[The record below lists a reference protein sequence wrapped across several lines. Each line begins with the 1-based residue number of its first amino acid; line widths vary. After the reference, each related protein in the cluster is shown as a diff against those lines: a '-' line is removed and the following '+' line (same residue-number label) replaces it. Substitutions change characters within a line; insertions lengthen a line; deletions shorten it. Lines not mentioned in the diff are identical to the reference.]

1 MKPYKNMTAEIC
13 EHYLKYAFEN
23 RSKTE
28 CFFTHPKSTKIA
40 VIIEP
45 RFDQITE
52 YVIYNFMHFLNPLGF
67 NLAVISYAG
76 YHKMIQDKLPYAFV
90 YDISDQHISIDS
102 AGIPNISIAS
112 YNAILMDPEF
122 WQIFPAETVLIFQRD
137 CIMFRPFSDH
147 YLLYDY
153 AGANYYSNLSPLF
166 GGING
171 GFSIRNRATMLE
183 CLEKVSQTDIET
195 HRKIH
200 QMPEDLTVMHEDVF
214 FTHACEIL
222 HKIVPDKYSRT
233 FLCIETDM
241 NEGAAVHHGWNKD
254 YISRD
259 HLSRLLKSSPLF
271 SSVRIPFYPTKICFI
286 TAIYGNYE
294 TSCKPFA
301 KQTEKTDFICFT
313 DNPNI
318 ARNGWKIDT
327 TPYHIHYKN
336 DMDDGAFVNS
346 INNNKHTFN
355 IAKYYKQSFRF
366 IPALKKY
373 DVVVWIDGTVEI
385 TCERTSEYILNRIYD
400 KKIIGWHHELREG
413 ILKNEVDASSDFYR
427 YGSTFWNGQ
436 SQPLQDVNLQYEAY
450 LEDGY
455 SESFF
460 RKMRPEIP
468 HFGVWLT
475 CFVAFLMT
483 DAEVANFL
491 DLWYLQTLKYTTQDQ
506 VGFPYVCQKTNLIPY
521 TLPNEEVRG
530 EFPHQMTDFYI
541 KHDHGK

>member
-1 MKPYKNMTAEIC
+1 MTAELC

-28 CFFTHPKSTKIA
+28 CFFNYQDSDKIA
-40 VIIEP
+40 GIIEP
-45 RFDQITE
+45 RFDEITE
-52 YVIYNFMHFLNPLGF
+52 HVIYNFMHFLNPLGF
-67 NLAVISYAG
+67 NLIVISYAG
-76 YHKMIQDKLPYAFV
+76 YHNIIQQKLPYAFV
-90 YDISDQHISIDS
+90 YDISEQHINIDS

-122 WQIFPAETVLIFQRD
+122 WQVLPGKTILIFQRD

-147 YLLYDY
+147 YLLYDF
-153 AGANYYSNLSPLF
+153 AGANYYLNMAPLF

-171 GFSIRNRATMLE
+171 GFSIRNREAMLE
-183 CLEKVSQTDIET
+183 CIEKVSWDDIATYREF
-195 HRKIH
+195 HK
-200 QMPEDLTVMHEDVF
+200 LTEEITAKHEDVF

-233 FLCIETDM
+233 FLCVETDM
-241 NEGAAVHHGWNKD
+241 NESTAVHHGWNKN

-259 HLSRLLKSSPLF
+259 HLSRLLAYSPLF
-271 SSVRIPFYPTKICFI
+271 SSVKIPFYPAKICFI

-294 TSCKPFA
+294 LSCKPFA
-301 KQTEKTDFICFT
+301 PQTEKTDFICFT

-318 ARNGWKIDT
+318 VRNGWKIDIN
-327 TPYHIHYKN
+327 PYHNYFKN
-336 DMDDGAFVNS
+336 ELDDGTFVNS
-346 INNNKHTFN
+346 IQNNTHTFN
-355 IAKYYKQSFRF
+355 IAKYYKQSFRL
-366 IPALKKY
+366 IPFLKNY

-385 TCERTSEYILNRIYD
+385 TNERTSEYILSRIYD
-400 KKIIGWHHELREG
+400 KKIIGWNHEHRGG
-413 ILKNEVDASSDFYR
+413 ILKNEVDASADFYR
-427 YGSTFWNGQ
+427 YNSTFWNGQ
-436 SQPLQDVNLQYEAY
+436 SQPLQDVVLQYQTY

-460 RKMRPEIP
+460 REIVPENQN
-468 HFGVWLT
+468 FGMWLT

-483 DAEVANFL
+483 DAEVAKFL

-506 VGFPYVCQKTNLIPY
+506 IGFPFVCQKTRMIPY
-521 TLPNEEVRG
+521 TLPNSEVRG
-530 EFPHQMTDFYI
+530 EFPHQYTDFYI

>member
-1 MKPYKNMTAEIC
+1 MTTEIC

-28 CFFTHPKSTKIA
+28 CFLNYQNSTKTA

-45 RFDQITE
+45 RFDEITE
-52 YVIYNFMHFLNPLGF
+52 HVIYNFMHFLNPLEF
-67 NLAVISYAG
+67 NLVIISYAG
-76 YHKMIQDKLPYAFV
+76 YHKMIQDKLPYASV
-90 YDISDQHISIDS
+90 YDISERHITIDS

-122 WQIFPAETVLIFQRD
+122 WQILPGETVLIFQRD

-153 AGANYYSNLSPLF
+153 AGANYYSNMAPLF

-171 GFSIRNRATMLE
+171 GFSIRNRTTMLE
-183 CLEKVSQTDIET
+183 CIEKVSWDHIAKYREY
-195 HRKIH
+195 HE
-200 QMPEDLTVMHEDVF
+200 MPEELNAMHEDVF

-233 FLCIETDM
+233 FLCIETDT
-241 NEGAAVHHGWNKD
+241 NESAAIHHGWNKD

-259 HLSRLLKSSPLF
+259 NLTRLFELSPLF
-271 SSVRIPFYPTKICFI
+271 SSVKIPFHPTKICFI

-294 TSCKPFA
+294 LSCKPFA
-301 KQTEKTDFICFT
+301 PQTVKTDFICFT

-318 ARNGWKIDT
+318 ARNGWIIDT
-327 TPYHIHYKN
+327 TPYHIHCKSEL
-336 DMDDGAFVNS
+336 DDGAFINS
-346 INNNKHTFN
+346 LQNNTHTFN
-355 IAKYYKQSFRF
+355 IAKYYKQSFRL

-373 DVVVWIDGTVEI
+373 DVVVWIDGTIEI
-385 TCERTSEYILNRIYD
+385 THERTSEYILNRIYD
-400 KKIIGWHHELREG
+400 KKIIGWHHEHRGG
-413 ILKNEVDASSDFYR
+413 ILKNEVDASAEFYR
-427 YGSTFWNGQ
+427 YNSTFWNGQ
-436 SQPLQDVNLQYEAY
+436 SQPLQDVVLQYQTY

-460 RKMRPEIP
+460 RDLIPENP
-468 HFGVWLT
+468 CFGVWLT

-483 DAEVANFL
+483 DTEVTKFL

-530 EFPHQMTDFYI
+530 EFPHKMTDLYI
-541 KHDHGK
+541 KHYHGK

>member
-1 MKPYKNMTAEIC
+1 MTTEIC

-28 CFFTHPKSTKIA
+28 CFLNYQNSTKTA

-45 RFDQITE
+45 RFDKITE
-52 YVIYNFMHFLNPLGF
+52 HVIYNFMHFLNPLGF
-67 NLAVISYAG
+67 NLVIISYSG

-90 YDISDQHISIDS
+90 YDISERHITIDS

-122 WQIFPAETVLIFQRD
+122 WQILPGETVLIFQRD

-153 AGANYYSNLSPLF
+153 AGANYYSNMAPLF

-171 GFSIRNRATMLE
+171 GLSIRNRATMLE
-183 CLEKVSQTDIET
+183 CLEKVSWDHIAKYREYHMMT
-195 HRKIH
+195 
-200 QMPEDLTVMHEDVF
+200 EDLTVKHEDVF

-233 FLCIETDM
+233 FLCIETDT
-241 NEGAAVHHGWNKD
+241 NESAAVHHGWNKD
-254 YISRD
+254 YIPKN
-259 HLSRLLKSSPLF
+259 HLYRLMESSPLF
-271 SSVRIPFYPTKICFI
+271 SSIPKIPFHPTKICFI

-294 TSCKPFA
+294 LSCKSFA
-301 KQTEKTDFICFT
+301 SQTVKTDFICFT

-318 ARNGWKIDT
+318 ARNGWKIDA
-327 TPYHIHYKN
+327 TPYHIHCKSKL
-336 DMDDGAFVNS
+336 DDGAVVNS
-346 INNNKHTFN
+346 LKNNTHTFN
-355 IAKYYKQSFRF
+355 IAKYYKQSFRL

-385 TCERTSEYILNRIYD
+385 IYERTSEYILKQIYD
-400 KKIIGWHHELREG
+400 KKIIGWHHEHREG

-427 YGSTFWNGQ
+427 YNSTLWNGQ
-436 SQPLQDVNLQYEAY
+436 SQPLQDVVLQYQSY

-460 RKMRPEIP
+460 KEMQPENP

-483 DAEVANFL
+483 DTEVTKFL

-521 TLPNEEVRG
+521 TLPNEEVKG

>member
-1 MKPYKNMTAEIC
+1 MTTELC

-28 CFFTHPKSTKIA
+28 CFFNHKNSNKIA

-45 RFDQITE
+45 RFDNITE
-52 YVIYNFMHFLNPLGF
+52 HVIYNFMHFLNPLGF
-67 NLAVISYAG
+67 NLVVISYSG
-76 YHKMIQDKLPYAFV
+76 YHKIIETKLPYAFV
-90 YDISDQHISIDS
+90 FDINEKHIEIDS

-112 YNAILMDPEF
+112 YNAILMNPEF
-122 WQIFPAETVLIFQRD
+122 WQILPGETVLIFQRD

-171 GFSIRNRATMLE
+171 GFSIRNREVMLE
-183 CLEKVSQTDIET
+183 CLQNVSWDNIANY
-195 HRKIH
+195 RKYHSMTEEI
-200 QMPEDLTVMHEDVF
+200 TAIHEDVF

-222 HKIVPDKYSRT
+222 RKIVPDKYTRT

-241 NEGAAVHHGWNKD
+241 NEIAAVHHGWNKD
-254 YISRD
+254 YITRD
-259 HLSRLLKSSPLF
+259 HLCRLFELSPLF
-271 SSVRIPFYPTKICFI
+271 SSIKIPFHQTKICFI

-294 TSCKPFA
+294 LSCKPFI
-301 KQTEKTDFICFT
+301 KQTEKTDFFCFT

-318 ARNGWKIDT
+318 AKNGWTIDT
-327 TPYHIHYKN
+327 TPYHIHCKN
-336 DMDDGAFVNS
+336 YMDDGEFINS
-346 INNNKHTFN
+346 IQNNKHTFN

-385 TCERTSEYILNRIYD
+385 TYERTSEYILNQIYD
-400 KKIIGWHHELREG
+400 KKIIGWHHEYREG

-427 YGSTFWNGQ
+427 YNSTFWNGQ
-436 SQPLQDVNLQYEAY
+436 SQPLQDVNLQYREY

-460 RKMRPEIP
+460 REMQPENP

-483 DAEVANFL
+483 NSEVVKFL

-506 VGFPYVCQKTNLIPY
+506 IGFPYVCQKTNLIPY

-530 EFPHQMTDFYI
+530 EFPHQTTDFYI